1 MIYASEEIKAPSVA
15 FKDPS
20 LEEIVIVS
28 TRSKLDIL
36 QAPSNVFVLGL
47 SQLQRTQ
54 AEHVQQD
61 LNQVPSV
68 SLQRGDGQ
76 ESLPG
81 IRSAVL
87 TGAGAC
93 GNVLVMEEGIPVRG
107 PAFCNV
113 NELFDTHFEQASQL
127 EVVRGPGTAFY
138 GSNSLTGSVNVILPT
153 STIPSVSF
161 ELGADNYKRLKA
173 SFAYAGHDSTT
184 SEGAI
189 YLTSTDTDSF
199 RDDAG
204 YRQHKLSWR
213 DSRQYGDWRAS
224 SGLTATYLDQETAG
238 FIVGKDSYLDEELSS
253 KNLDPEA
260 FRKTSSIRL
269 WSKLSRDLEQG
280 RSVEVTPYIRS
291 TDMDFRLHF
300 LPGDPLEQNKQ
311 IGFGWQSAYRQAISS
326 EFKIAAGIDADFSRG
341 ELRQTQDEPTRGSAF
356 LQATIPVGT
365 HYDYRV
371 DAQQLAAFA
380 HLDWMPTQDLSVIG
394 GARFERLDYKY
405 DNFALDG
412 RTRDDGTVCGFGG
425 CRYSRPAD
433 RDDSF
438 SDISLKLEVKYRQTD
453 NLNFYAA
460 LSESFRAPQ
469 ATELYRLQRN
479 QQVADLDSVSANNIE
494 AGFIYRSGALDFA
507 FTVYQLDQTNVIIRD
522 SDFFNVD
529 GNRIESKGLEM
540 ALKNTLSDSLRLR
553 MAATIAEHKYA
564 TDQITNGIN
573 INGNTVDTAPKRQ
586 LNTALI
592 WSPTDRLS
600 AELELMHVSEYFL
613 EPENLRTY
621 PGHEVL
627 NLRADYQMNDR
638 FSIFARLLNANDKR
652 YAERAD
658 FTGFTGE
665 RYFPGAP
672 RSFFFGFKYDLTNV
686 Q

>member
-1 MIYASEEIKAPSVA
+1 
-15 FKDPS
+15 
-20 LEEIVIVS
+20 
-28 TRSKLDIL
+28 
-36 QAPSNVFVLGL
+36 
-47 SQLQRTQ
+47 
-54 AEHVQQD
+54 
-61 LNQVPSV
+61 
-68 SLQRGDGQ
+68 
-76 ESLPG
+76 
-81 IRSAVL
+81 
-87 TGAGAC
+87 
-93 GNVLVMEEGIPVRG
+93 
-107 PAFCNV
+107 
-113 NELFDTHFEQASQL
+113 
-127 EVVRGPGTAFY
+127 
-138 GSNSLTGSVNVILPT
+138 
-153 STIPSVSF
+153 
-161 ELGADNYKRLKA
+161 
-173 SFAYAGHDSTT
+173 
-184 SEGAI
+184 
-189 YLTSTDTDSF
+189 
-199 RDDAG
+199 
-204 YRQHKLSWR
+204 
-213 DSRQYGDWRAS
+213 
-224 SGLTATYLDQETAG
+224 
-238 FIVGKDSYLDEELSS
+238 
-253 KNLDPEA
+253 
-260 FRKTSSIRL
+260 
-269 WSKLSRDLEQG
+269 
-280 RSVEVTPYIRS
+280 
-291 TDMDFRLHF
+291 
-300 LPGDPLEQNKQ
+300 
-311 IGFGWQSAYRQAISS
+311 
-326 EFKIAAGIDADFSRG
+326 
-341 ELRQTQDEPTRGSAF
+341 
-356 LQATIPVGT
+356 
-365 HYDYRV
+365 
-371 DAQQLAAFA
+371 
-380 HLDWMPTQDLSVIG
+380 MPTQDLSVIG